1 MAEQTS
7 SPKSFWF
14 VGAAYGTEDQ
24 TERFLKEGIWQNGHQ
39 DEYLNIV
46 RTMKPGDRIA
56 IKSLYKRNRERDLP
70 FDNKGHNVSVM
81 DIKAIGVITHNYND
95 GRFIKVD
102 WQPRPK
108 HRKEWYFYTY
118 FKTIWRLHPNNW
130 KSKGLID
137 FAFNDT
143 PQDIDRFR
151 NAPYWKE
158 RFGDAPANEQRFK
171 WTKFYE
177 EFADKLIDH
186 KDRRKELVSF
196 ISKLAD
202 KFNLSY
208 IKNNQLD
215 DICPFTVF
223 GLFNRGMKDE
233 NREAIARDLADY
245 LVMKEAVPKD
255 FSGVPTLNN
264 QQSWFFGFEHKRQ
277 PSDIDTLWDFFAV
290 ALQFSDSDNPDAG
303 DEFSSIYDQVAGQY
317 GVGWNL
323 TMGLYWMRPW
333 NYVTLDG
340 NSQLY
345 ISNRLM
351 VDIGKNGPKGRCN
364 SKDYLK
370 VLDELKLR
378 FEEDTYPVHSFPEL
392 SLAALQNSQGSTIF
406 EQQVEKFKL
415 AFPDFRDFH
424 DSGNR
429 YQEIERGYKAEAIEQ
444 FRALSE
450 KLTPNCDNAIEI
462 LLQTI
467 ELANFFNWR
476 DKQHIQGLC
485 HSEDFARGIVEL
497 YRAARDK
504 QFNQKS
510 FEAISSNLLKA
521 RINDEREKDSKL
533 AANMFLQL
541 IVFIP
546 FFFEPKKYFAMKSSY
561 MKRLMLMYGV
571 NSFKKGSYINYGEFE
586 QIQRFGQKIRALLDK
601 YKPQDYIDVQSF
613 LWIAENFTEYVDE
626 IDIDDDSEDED
637 ITYHSAEVA
646 SPTPIEL
653 YTIDDILQEGF
664 VDREFIE
671 NIITQLRRK
680 KNIIL
685 QGPPGTGKTW
695 LAKKLGYALM
705 GQKNDSCLRA
715 VQFHPNLSY
724 EDFVRGWRPSGEGK
738 LTLVDGP
745 FLEMV
750 DAAKKDA
757 SIEHVI
763 VIEEINRGNPA
774 QIFGEMLTLL
784 EDNKR
789 TPNEAL
795 ELSYR
800 KDEFERIHIPANLY
814 VIGTMN
820 IADRS
825 LALVDLALRRRF
837 AFFSLQPTFGEK
849 WRDWVHAQAGIDIE
863 FLRLIGQRLD
873 SLNEYIAKDRNLGS
887 QFKIGHSYVTPSSGD
902 RIEDVAAWFLGIV
915 ETEIGPL
922 LEEYFFDDIGRVD
935 KLKDTLVEGI

>member
-1 MAEQTS
+1 MQ
-7 SPKSFWF
+7 
-14 VGAAYGTEDQ
+14 
-24 TERFLKEGIWQNGHQ
+24 
-39 DEYLNIV
+39 
-46 RTMKPGDRIA
+46 PGERIA
-56 IKSLYKRNRERDLP
+56 IKSSYTRKQGLP
-70 FDNKGHNVSVM
+70 FDNRGHAVSVM
-81 DIKAIGVITHNYND
+81 DINAIGVITRNHND
-95 GRFIKVD
+95 GISVDVEWQTRFTS
-102 WQPRPK
+102 
-108 HRKEWYFYTY
+108 RKEWYFYTY
-118 FKTIWRLHPNNW
+118 PKIVWQLFYDDWYNKEL
-130 KSKGLID
+130 SD
-137 FAFNDT
+137 FAFNNK

-151 NAPYWKE
+151 NAPYWKG
-158 RFGDAPANEQRFK
+158 RFGDATANEQRFG

-177 EFADKLIDH
+177 EFADRLINY
-186 KDRRKELVSF
+186 KDRRQELVSF
-196 ISKLAD
+196 VSKLAD
-202 KFNLSY
+202 KFDLSY
-208 IKNNQLD
+208 IKDKQLD

-223 GLFNRGMKDE
+223 GLFNRGMTLE
-233 NREAIARDLADY
+233 NRKAVAKDLADY
-245 LVMKEAVPKD
+245 FGVECIVPND
-255 FSGVPTLNN
+255 FDGVPTLHN
-264 QQSWFFGFEHKRQ
+264 QQSWFFGFEHNRQ

-345 ISNRLM
+345 IANRLM
-351 VDIGKNGPKGRCN
+351 VDIDKNGPKRRCN
-364 SKDYLK
+364 SKDYHK

-378 FEEDTYPVHSFPEL
+378 FEEDAYPVHSFPEL
-392 SLAALQNSQGSTIF
+392 SLAALQNSQSSTTF
-406 EQQVEKFKL
+406 EQQLEKFKL

-424 DSGNR
+424 DSGIR

-444 FRALSE
+444 FRALSD

-485 HSEDFARGIVEL
+485 RSEDFSRGIIEL

-504 QFNQKS
+504 HLNQKS
-510 FEAISSNLLKA
+510 FEIISLYLLKA
-521 RINDEREKDSKL
+521 RINDGREKDNKL

-541 IVFIP
+541 IIFIP

-561 MKRLMLMYGV
+561 IKRLMLMYGV
-571 NSFKKGSYINYGEFE
+571 NSFKKGSYISYGEFE
-586 QIQRFGQKIRALLDK
+586 QIQNFGQKIRALLEK

-613 LWIAENFTEYVDE
+613 LWIAENFTEYVD
-626 IDIDDDSEDED
+626 DSDMNDDSEDED
-637 ITYHSAEVA
+637 IPYHSAEITP
-646 SPTPIEL
+646 PTTIEP
-653 YTIDDILQEGF
+653 YTIDNILQEGF
-664 VDREFIE
+664 IDIKVVE

-695 LAKKLGYALM
+695 LAKKLAYALI
-705 GQKNDSCLRA
+705 GQKNESCLRA

-757 SIEHVI
+757 SIKHVI

-784 EDNKR
+784 EDDKR

-837 AFFSLQPTFGEK
+837 AFFNLQPTFGEK
-849 WRDWVHAQAGIDIE
+849 WRDWVHTQAGIDIE
-863 FLRLIGQRLD
+863 FLRLLGQRLD
-873 SLNEYIAKDRNLGS
+873 SLNENIAKDRNLGP

-902 RIEDVAAWFLGIV
+902 KIEDASAWFLGIV

-935 KLKDTLVEGI
+935 KLKGALVEGI